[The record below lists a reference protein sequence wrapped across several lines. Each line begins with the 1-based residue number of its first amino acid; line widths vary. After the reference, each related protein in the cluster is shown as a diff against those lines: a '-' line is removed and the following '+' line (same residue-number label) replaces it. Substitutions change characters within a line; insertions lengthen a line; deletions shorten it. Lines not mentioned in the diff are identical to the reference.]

1 MINRVILVGRLGVDP
16 EIKATSKGDEYAN
29 FSLATSKKIKTKDGT
44 WQEKTTW
51 HKITTFDPNLT
62 KTIKDY
68 VTKGTMLYLE
78 GEIDVSEYTDSN
90 GNKKY
95 NTSIIIPRV
104 TGVMKMLSSKGDA
117 KQKPAKDIN
126 DDLPNDDIPSDIPF

>member
-1 MINRVILVGRLGVDP
+1 MINRVILVGRLGTDP

-62 KTIKDY
+62 NTIKQY
-68 VTKGTMLYLE
+68 VSKGTMIYLE
-78 GEIDVSEYTDSN
+78 GEIDVSEYTDSS
-90 GNKKY
+90 GTKKY

-104 TGVMKMLSSKGDA
+104 TGVMKMLGGKGDA
-117 KQKPAKDIN
+117 KKSSDSSDELP
-126 DDLPNDDIPSDIPF
+126 DDEIPNDIPF

>member
-1 MINRVILVGRLGVDP
+1 MINKVILVGRLGVDP

-62 KTIKDY
+62 NTIKNY
-68 VTKGTMLYLE
+68 VSKGTMLYLE
-78 GEIDVSEYTDSN
+78 GEIDVSEYTDQS

-104 TGVMKMLSSKGDA
+104 TGVLKMLGGKGDA
-117 KQKPAKDIN
+117 KQSPTKDIN
-126 DDLPNDDIPSDIPF
+126 DDLPDDPIPF

>member
-1 MINRVILVGRLGVDP
+1 MINKVILVGRLGVDP

-68 VTKGTMLYLE
+68 VSKGTMLYLE

-104 TGVMKMLSSKGDA
+104 TGVMKMLGGKGDA
-117 KQKPAKDIN
+117 KKQPSN
-126 DDLPNDDIPSDIPF
+126 DLPDDDIPSDIPF